1 MISSL
6 KSAPDSGPIVDK
18 QRGAKRLAPPE
29 LDIPEAATPGVVQQL
44 GVRKKIAQKRML
56 ETEDDERMEIDKAL
70 QSHMGELNIGFR
82 EPVKPAPPNS
92 FQTR

>member
-6 KSAPDSGPIVDK
+6 KSALDSGPIVDK

-56 ETEDDERMEIDKAL
+56 ESEDDERMEIDKAL

-82 EPVKPAPPNS
+82 DSVKPAPPNS